1 MFEHKLT
8 DSLFDGMTLAVGG
21 FGLCGIPATLIE
33 MVRDSG
39 VQDLTVVSNNLGIDG
54 VGLGR
59 LLETGQISRVL
70 ASYIG
75 ENKLFMQQY
84 LDGSVDV
91 ELVPQGT
98 LAERMRAGGAGIAAF
113 YTRTGVGT
121 EVAEGKPTAEFDG
134 ETYVQER
141 AIIADVSLVHAHTA
155 DPDGNLRY
163 RLAARNFNPVAAEC
177 GRVTFAEAEN
187 LVGRGD
193 LGPDDIHT
201 PSVFVHHVTQ
211 ATIPAQI
218 EVLVTRPPSTHAPL
232 KEG

>member
-177 GRVTFAEAEN
+177 GTVTFAEAEN

>member
-39 VQDLTVVSNNLGIDG
+39 VRDLTVVSNNLGIDG

-177 GRVTFAEAEN
+177 GTVTFAEAEH